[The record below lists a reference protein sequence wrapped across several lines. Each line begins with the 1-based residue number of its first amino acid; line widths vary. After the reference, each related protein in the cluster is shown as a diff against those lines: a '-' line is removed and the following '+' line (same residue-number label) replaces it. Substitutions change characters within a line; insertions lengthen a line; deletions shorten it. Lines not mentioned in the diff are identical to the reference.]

1 MARYVGPECKQCRRE
16 GMKLFLKGNKC
27 TTDKCA
33 IERRNYAPGQH
44 KDTRS
49 KLSDYAKQLREK
61 QKLRRMYGLLESQ
74 FRRYYEIANRKEGV
88 TGEIMLQ
95 LLERRL
101 DNVVYRMGY
110 GINRLVSRQ
119 LVNHG
124 HVLVNGR
131 KVNISSYLV
140 RVGDRVE
147 IKEKSRKLKPVV
159 LALDSLQRRG
169 GVPAWMEVDAEKC
182 MGTFTKIPNREE
194 LALPVQEQLIVE
206 LYSK

>member
-33 IERRNYAPGQH
+33 VERRSYAPGQH

-61 QKLRRMYGLLESQ
+61 QKLRRTYGLLESQ

-131 KVNISSYLV
+131 KVNIASYLV

-159 LALDSLQRRG
+159 HALDSLARRG
-169 GVPAWMEVDAEKC
+169 GVPAWMEVDTEKC
-182 MGTFTKIPNREE
+182 MGTFNKVPGREE
-194 LALPVQEQLIVE
+194 LSLPIQEQLIVE